1 MNISKFNEVISK
13 FCEDCNYPLTA
24 KNQLVIFNNL
34 LKRFMNLFE
43 FENIDKTI
51 NLRELMLSIIFNDSY
66 MILELDGELR
76 NVYGGLAG
84 DLDFYGYPT
93 RYLWSTGV
101 RSGDN
106 AIEDGVVGH
115 SNSLWTPLAPT
126 MLYYSKMLAGLD
138 TSLDIASVNTR
149 LTPVYRATTD
159 TERQQIESV
168 FNAIKK
174 GEQKF
179 VCMHKQT
186 LKDLADENGNYTI
199 DLTGASGDH
208 TYIPML
214 LQAYDNILA
223 RVCRE
228 LGINIS
234 TQMKRAQV
242 ISAELNGYE
251 NYTQIFLDDMLKN
264 IRESFNAVN
273 ARWDRDWKVRLSEA
287 FTDDNPVDAGAD
299 SSADKGADSNADLS
313 AGSNA
318 GDIAGGD
325 GKEEE

>member
-1 MNISKFNEVISK
+1 MNI
-13 FCEDCNYPLTA
+13 
-24 KNQLVIFNNL
+24 KNFMKCCDKGGVKIPKQQLVIFNNL

-43 FENIDKTI
+43 FENVDETI
-51 NLRELMLSIIFNDSY
+51 NLRDLMLSIIFNDSY
-66 MILELDGELR
+66 MILEIDGVLR

-101 RSGDN
+101 QSGDN
-106 AIEDGVVGH
+106 AITDGVVGH

-126 MLYYSKMLAGLD
+126 LLYYSKMLAGLD

-159 TERQQIESV
+159 TERQQVESV
-168 FNAIKK
+168 FNAIKN

-179 VCMHKQT
+179 VCMHKTT
-186 LKDLADENGNYTI
+186 LKELADENGNYAI

-228 LGINIS
+228 LGINIT

-251 NYTQIFLDDMLKN
+251 NYTQIFLDDMLKC
-264 IRESFNAVN
+264 IRQAFDEVN
-273 ARWDRDWKVRLSEA
+273 ARWGREWKVRLSVA
-287 FTDDNPVDAGAD
+287 FIDDNPVDVGEDLSAD
-299 SSADKGADSNADLS
+299 SSADSSADLS
-313 AGSNA
+313 AGES
-318 GDIAGGD
+318 AGGD
-325 GKEEE
+325 GKEGE

>member
-1 MNISKFNEVISK
+1 MNIEKFIK
-13 FCEDCNYPLTA
+13 CCT
-24 KNQLVIFNNL
+24 KNGTDIPKQQHVIFNNL

-43 FENIDKTI
+43 FENIDETI
-51 NLRELMLSIIFNDSY
+51 NLRDLMLSIIFNDSY
-66 MILELDGELR
+66 MILEIDGALH
-76 NVYGGLAG
+76 NVYGELAG

-93 RYLWSTGV
+93 RYLWNTGNQ
-101 RSGDN
+101 SGDN
-106 AIEDGVVGH
+106 AISDGVVGH

-126 MLYYSKMLAGLD
+126 LIYYSKMLAGLD

-168 FNAIKK
+168 FNAIKN

-179 VCMHKQT
+179 VCMHKAT
-186 LKDLADENGNYTI
+186 LNDLAGENDNYAI
-199 DLTGASGDH
+199 DLTGASGNY

-228 LGINIS
+228 LGINIT

-264 IRESFNAVN
+264 IRETFDAVN
-273 ARWDRDWKVRLSEA
+273 ARWGREWKVRLSKA
-287 FTDDNPVDAGAD
+287 FIDDNPVDEGEDSSADLSAD
-299 SSADKGADSNADLS
+299 SSA
-313 AGSNA
+313 
-318 GDIAGGD
+318 GDTAGGD

>member
-1 MNISKFNEVISK
+1 MNIKKFMKCCDKGGVKIPK
-13 FCEDCNYPLTA
+13 Q
-24 KNQLVIFNNL
+24 QLVIFNNL

-43 FENIDKTI
+43 FENVDETI
-51 NLRELMLSIIFNDSY
+51 NLRDLMLSIIFNDSY
-66 MILELDGELR
+66 MILEIDGVLR

-101 RSGDN
+101 QSGDN
-106 AIEDGVVGH
+106 AITDGVVGH

-126 MLYYSKMLAGLD
+126 LLYYSKMLAGLD

-159 TERQQIESV
+159 TERQQVESV
-168 FNAIKK
+168 FNAIKN

-179 VCMHKQT
+179 VCMHKTT
-186 LKDLADENGNYTI
+186 LKELADENGNYAI

-228 LGINIS
+228 LGINIT

-251 NYTQIFLDDMLKN
+251 NYTQIFLDDMLKC
-264 IRESFNAVN
+264 IRQAFDEVN
-273 ARWDRDWKVRLSEA
+273 ARWRREWKVRLSVA
-287 FTDDNPVDAGAD
+287 FIDDNPVDVGEDLSAD
-299 SSADKGADSNADLS
+299 SSADSSADLS
-313 AGSNA
+313 AGES
-318 GDIAGGD
+318 AGGD
-325 GKEEE
+325 GKEGE

>member
-1 MNISKFNEVISK
+1 MNIEKFMKCCDKNGQVIPK
-13 FCEDCNYPLTA
+13 Q
-24 KNQLVIFNNL
+24 QLVIFNNL

-43 FENIDKTI
+43 FENIDDTI
-51 NLRELMLSIIFNDSY
+51 NLRDLMLSIIFNDSY
-66 MILELDGELR
+66 MILEIDGELR

-84 DLDFYGYPT
+84 DLDFYAYPT
-93 RYLWSTGV
+93 RYIWSTGV

-106 AIEDGVVGH
+106 AISDGVVGH

-126 MLYYSKMLAGLD
+126 ILYYSQMLAGLD

-149 LTPVYRATTD
+149 LTPVYPATTD

-168 FNAIKK
+168 FDAIKN

-179 VCMHKQT
+179 VCMHKTT
-186 LKDLADENGNYTI
+186 LNDIADENGNRPI

-214 LQAYDNILA
+214 LQAYDNVLA

-228 LGINIS
+228 LGINIT

-251 NYTQIFLDDMLKN
+251 DYTQIFLGDMLKN
-264 IRESFNAVN
+264 IREAFDAVN
-273 ARWDRDWKVRLSEA
+273 ARWGRDWKVSLSAA
-287 FTDDNPVDAGAD
+287 FQDDNPVD
-299 SSADKGADSNADLS
+299 SSADGSAALNAD
-313 AGSNA
+313 GN
-318 GDIAGGD
+318 GGEAGGSD
-325 GKEEE
+325 GEEEE